1 MGERLGEI
9 YWIKMSFQQSFKTN
23 HRFSSPDEESFP
35 KLRMLQAQ
43 MGDYIWLY
51 GKKVEQL
58 QDLDQMMWDLGCT
71 NRVSVAL
78 IYKQGPVSG
87 ALCVNNR
94 ILKQILKFTGSQWRE
109 KRIGVSAGSFLLTSF
124 LLCSATAGY
133 GLWRTKRCTWKH
145 ENSNQRRRKLKFK
158 MTEWQQQFD
167 FSNIFLDEGKKIGSA
182 KRCRCVQNADGWS
195 KMVPTFLSGDLF
207 LSEGAD
213 VLTDRLRGNLVPN
226 TRMGFTRT
234 DNTVVEVGWLH
245 RKVHLCVIYSTLQWS
260 GLLLKL
266 LSRWPRDNTHIKKT
280 ELVQDWSPGRQNG
293 GAKMRTH
300 RLKWILK

>member
-109 KRIGVSAGSFLLTSF
+109 KRIDVSAGSFLLTSF

-167 FSNIFLDEGKKIGSA
+167 FSNIFF
-182 KRCRCVQNADGWS
+182 RW
-195 KMVPTFLSGDLF
+195 
-207 LSEGAD
+207 
-213 VLTDRLRGNLVPN
+213 
-226 TRMGFTRT
+226 
-234 DNTVVEVGWLH
+234 
-245 RKVHLCVIYSTLQWS
+245 RK
-260 GLLLKL
+260 
-266 LSRWPRDNTHIKKT
+266 
-280 ELVQDWSPGRQNG
+280 EDWIS
-293 GAKMRTH
+293 
-300 RLKWILK
+300 

>member
-87 ALCVNNR
+87 ALRVNNR

-109 KRIGVSAGSFLLTSF
+109 KRIDVSAGSFLLTSF

-182 KRCRCVQNADGWS
+182 KRCRCVQNADVGQRWYQRS
-195 KMVPTFLSGDLF
+195 YQVICSYQRGLMYWLIALEEILCQTQ
-207 LSEGAD
+207 EW
-213 VLTDRLRGNLVPN
+213 VLLELTIQLLRLV
-226 TRMGFTRT
+226 GFTEKYT
-234 DNTVVEVGWLH
+234 CVSSTVHCNDQGFFWNCWVDGPG
-245 RKVHLCVIYSTLQWS
+245 I
-260 GLLLKL
+260 
-266 LSRWPRDNTHIKKT
+266 THI
-280 ELVQDWSPGRQNG
+280 
-293 GAKMRTH
+293 
-300 RLKWILK
+300 

>member
-109 KRIGVSAGSFLLTSF
+109 KRIDVSAGSFLLTSF

-145 ENSNQRRRKLKFK
+145 ENSNQHRRKLKFK

-182 KRCRCVQNADGWS
+182 KRCRCVQNADVGQRWYQRS
-195 KMVPTFLSGDLF
+195 YQVICSYQRGLMYWLIALEEILCQTQ
-207 LSEGAD
+207 EW
-213 VLTDRLRGNLVPN
+213 VLLELTIQLLRLV
-226 TRMGFTRT
+226 GFTEKYT
-234 DNTVVEVGWLH
+234 CVSSTVHCNDQGFFWNCWVDGPG
-245 RKVHLCVIYSTLQWS
+245 I
-260 GLLLKL
+260 
-266 LSRWPRDNTHIKKT
+266 THI
-280 ELVQDWSPGRQNG
+280 
-293 GAKMRTH
+293 
-300 RLKWILK
+300 